1 MQHLRDARHRPA
13 LNQIEVT
20 WAGAL
25 FNALQNRRW
34 IREPQR
40 NGAERCYES
49 SVIDQTDLAHSC
61 RRMGSLL
68 SGRAT
73 SVRDCECNRLTTV

>member
-25 FNALQNRRW
+25 FNALQTVAGFAN
-34 IREPQR
+34 
-40 NGAERCYES
+40 
-49 SVIDQTDLAHSC
+49 HSETGL
-61 RRMGSLL
+61 RD
-68 SGRAT
+68 AT
-73 SVRDCECNRLTTV
+73 NQV